1 MTRSDGSFLAQE
13 LVRRGDARRAATL
26 AERFDEAD
34 ALTVPLVLALA
45 RLAAQR
51 DALQLGNAAG
61 ADG

>member
-1 MTRSDGSFLAQE
+1 MTRNEGSFLVQE
-13 LVRRGDARRAATL
+13 LARRGDARRAAAL
-26 AERFDEAD
+26 AQGFDEVD

-51 DALQLGNAAG
+51 DALKLGNAAG